1 MICRPSDHT
10 AGIRIRSILSGAGS
24 APFCQEPD
32 PLLLSISVLS
42 PSVKIR
48 IRNPA
53 NEHVKRNIPTHM
65 LPILQMGFTLGFTVE
80 GTVKIIE
87 PNLFN
92 KKHIYA
98 MVFI

>member
-1 MICRPSDHT
+1 
-10 AGIRIRSILSGAGS
+10 
-24 APFCQEPD
+24 
-32 PLLLSISVLS
+32 
-42 PSVKIR
+42 
-48 IRNPA
+48 
-53 NEHVKRNIPTHM
+53 M

-92 KKHIYA
+92 KKHMYA